1 MAQRPTS
8 HTNIAVVHGLYH
20 VTERRGAA
28 AKQCVRYLYKTFKSC
43 KNKKAAKNKTRYQ
56 IERRVC
62 QIDVILLHASTSV
75 RGETSRARGNEAW
88 PYRGGVSGAVAR
100 VLRLCRQWGRQ
111 HGGTAHD
118 GEKRYGGFGVCV
130 VVLCRQLRIVI
141 SHFLAEIFT
150 SPWTSFEAWTRTP
163 QKRLVASS
171 SPHTA

>member
-8 HTNIAVVHGLYH
+8 HTSIAVVHGLYH

-28 AKQCVRYLYKTFKSC
+28 AKECVRYLYKTFKSC
-43 KNKKAAKNKTRYQ
+43 KNKKAQKRIKPDTK

-62 QIDVILLHASTSV
+62 QIDVILLHASASV

-100 VLRLCRQWGRQ
+100 VLRLCHQWGRQ

-118 GEKRYGGFGVCV
+118 GEKDTADLACV
-130 VVLCRQLRIVI
+130 WSCCAGSCVLY
-141 SHFLAEIFT
+141 FPTF
-150 SPWTSFEAWTRTP
+150 WTKYLLS
-163 QKRLVASS
+163 LD
-171 SPHTA
+171 